1 MHKRFRERHP
11 SNSLQQPA
19 SKIHCA
25 REMDCTIQ
33 GVVGHSIDPVSSRSP
48 KKEFSWK
55 SAPRGIALVGGG
67 GIGAGRFGHE
77 FRNIIIG
84 RVLCALSPAHVPD
97 RKGKY
102 ENFYRRYY

>member
-11 SNSLQQPA
+11 SNSLQQPLRERDGLHHPRRRWSLDRSSFESVTEKRILVEIGPARHRA
-19 SKIHCA
+19 S
-25 REMDCTIQ
+25 
-33 GVVGHSIDPVSSRSP
+33 
-48 KKEFSWK
+48 
-55 SAPRGIALVGGG
+55 GG